1 MPRRPKGEKM
11 VQLSVYVLPSMYAEV
26 SKLAVEYNTT
36 MSNIVQTAL
45 SNWLQS
51 LNSNDDRVTLT
62 VPKDVYEK
70 LVALAM
76 KHGKSISDVLLEL
89 LGVREAAKN

>member
-1 MPRRPKGEKM
+1 M
-11 VQLSVYVLPSMYAEV
+11 VQLSVYVPPSMYAEV

-45 SNWLQS
+45 SNWLQV
-51 LNSNDDRVTLT
+51 LKGNDDRVALA
-62 VPKDVYEK
+62 VPKEVHEK

-76 KHGKSISDVLLEL
+76 RHGKSIDAVLLEL
-89 LGVREAAKN
+89 LGLKKEEAAKN